1 MSKNTKIL
9 LLEYLVVFICLIFLL
24 YTSNSAMEN
33 KDLFEF
39 LGTLICLASIFLCFL
54 ISINHSLRKIANSQ
68 TKDKNH
74 DS

>member
-1 MSKNTKIL
+1 MNKDTKGL

-24 YTSNSAMEN
+24 YTSKSAMEN

-39 LGTLICLASIFLCFL
+39 LGSLICLAAIFLPFL
-54 ISINHSLRKIANSQ
+54 VEIKYLLKKIANSQ